1 MPSFTRTNGLK
12 VNAVKIEHVE
22 LMTDGALLVPSDS
35 SLQKIKVDTNFFI
48 VHRPKSGGYYV
59 EYENG
64 AKAFLS
70 SEMFETDYKADK

>member
-48 VHRPKSGGYYV
+48 VHRPKAGGYYA

-64 AKAFLS
+64 AKAFIPA
-70 SEMFETDYKADK
+70 ENFERDYKED